1 MTDEMLMTLIVCDTG
16 VSEHVL
22 QLLDDAAVPG
32 YTVMQDAHGM
42 SENGRRENSA
52 VWPGVNTTIYCAC
65 TAEQLDRVKALVSE
79 LRESRSPR
87 HVPVR
92 LFSWKLT
99 EVC

>member
-1 MTDEMLMTLIVCDTG
+1 MTDEMLMTLIVCDAG

-32 YTVMQDAHGM
+32 YTVTYDVHGM

-52 VWPGVNTTIYCAC
+52 VWPGSNTSVYCAC
-65 TAEQLDRVKALVSE
+65 TAEQLERVKQLITE

-87 HVPVR
+87 HVPLR

-99 EVC
+99 EVF

>member
-1 MTDEMLMTLIVCDTG
+1 MTDEMIMTLIVCDTG

-22 QLLDDAAVPG
+22 QLLDEAKVPG
-32 YTVMQDAHGM
+32 YTVTQDASGM

-52 VWPGVNTTIYCAC
+52 VWPGVNTTIHCAC
-65 TAEQLDRVKALVSE
+65 TAEQLAQVKESIRL

-87 HVPVR
+87 HVPLR

-99 EVC
+99 EMY